1 MPSIIC
7 TYFLFSIL
15 SISFFK
21 NLKTNTFTF
30 SIRVKQKQWNYF
42 HYLVAIVLSKNHDL
56 KFGWYEWSIL
66 VADLVYGQY
75 PFFHVQRVKKDFP
88 GNF

>member
-1 MPSIIC
+1 M
-7 TYFLFSIL
+7 
-15 SISFFK
+15 
-21 NLKTNTFTF
+21 
-30 SIRVKQKQWNYF
+30 Q
-42 HYLVAIVLSKNHDL
+42 LVAIVLSKNHDL

-75 PFFHVQRVKKDFP
+75 PLKNNVQRVKKDSP